1 MKKIQFDI
9 PFDQDKLLTYFNKK
23 ENNALRKK
31 LTQVRNT
38 SNASNGICHGLSN
51 LYLLN
56 ENKSDGDKL
65 IESMGAALK
74 SIKAQSYHLKNRK
87 PNDVEVSLL
96 NKQIVNGLNIQI
108 SYERAYDFN
117 KIAHKIDSLL
127 IDNKKKKTSL
137 INKSTDIKVDKNL
150 ISLDNKEND
159 LNIKNLYDI
168 THLLMKN
175 ISRVNKNVSYLDSKY
190 EIIELVTF
198 YYNLVRKNKED
209 SIEIYYCHK
218 ILNENIKNKIIS
230 DLPLDDKEIKIF
242 LANAFE
248 FISKL
253 EMYKNTAKNINS
265 GLINDISLPICD
277 YANLQINKNQSNIEK
292 LKADIEN
299 KLKYNN
305 DYYSLISYDGH
316 CMAISIKH
324 DKNNYIYKFFDPNRG
339 IKKYDNENDFLEN
352 LKHLL
357 SYHSDKPIP
366 NHIDE
371 FKFRVLSMD
380 SFLLKH

>member
-1 MKKIQFDI
+1 
-9 PFDQDKLLTYFNKK
+9 
-23 ENNALRKK
+23 
-31 LTQVRNT
+31 
-38 SNASNGICHGLSN
+38 
-51 LYLLN
+51 
-56 ENKSDGDKL
+56 
-65 IESMGAALK
+65 
-74 SIKAQSYHLKNRK
+74 
-87 PNDVEVSLL
+87 
-96 NKQIVNGLNIQI
+96 
-108 SYERAYDFN
+108 
-117 KIAHKIDSLL
+117 
-127 IDNKKKKTSL
+127 
-137 INKSTDIKVDKNL
+137 
-150 ISLDNKEND
+150 
-159 LNIKNLYDI
+159 
-168 THLLMKN
+168 
-175 ISRVNKNVSYLDSKY
+175 
-190 EIIELVTF
+190 
-198 YYNLVRKNKED
+198 
-209 SIEIYYCHK
+209 
-218 ILNENIKNKIIS
+218 LNENIKNKIIS

>member
-137 INKSTDIKVDKNL
+137 INKSKDIKVDKNL
-150 ISLDNKEND
+150 ISLENKEND

-324 DKNNYIYKFFDPNRG
+324 DNNNYIYKFFDPNRG